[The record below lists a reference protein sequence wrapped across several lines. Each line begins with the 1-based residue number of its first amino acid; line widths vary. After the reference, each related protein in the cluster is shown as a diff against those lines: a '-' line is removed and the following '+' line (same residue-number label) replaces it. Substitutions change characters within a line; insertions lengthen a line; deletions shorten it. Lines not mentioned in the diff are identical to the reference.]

1 MEPEVLHRSDASQND
16 HKSKGYLHVNK
27 PRIWRCHPL
36 PRIWWGSS
44 LTRWWGCTPHPHF
57 DVPFYSSYPHQPY
70 LKYTVC
76 FAPWLPI
83 FPVQNRFS
91 HIFPASEGSPFCT
104 WTWKV
109 CSLWPLNL
117 DWDVQIFL
125 HFRLALHFNVQ
136 MTGSVSK
143 AGTILPPKFYLQ
155 DFATIWYLI
164 RWLQFWPLA
173 LKANVATSW
182 KFGHQVQNLVIRWRH
197 LHWFQCCPPGWVTCI
212 ATLPG
217 ITLLALSVC
226 IELVSSAA
234 RVRSV
239 KFQ

>member
-1 MEPEVLHRSDASQND
+1 MTPWHMPSS
-16 HKSKGYLHVNK
+16 
-27 PRIWRCHPL
+27 IWVH
-36 PRIWWGSS
+36 
-44 LTRWWGCTPHPHF
+44 
-57 DVPFYSSYPHQPY
+57 
-70 LKYTVC
+70 

-217 ITLLALSVC
+217 IALLTLSVG
-226 IELVSSAA
+226 IDLVSSSA
-234 RVRSV
+234 RLTSV
-239 KFQ
+239 KFR

>member
-1 MEPEVLHRSDASQND
+1 
-16 HKSKGYLHVNK
+16 
-27 PRIWRCHPL
+27 
-36 PRIWWGSS
+36 
-44 LTRWWGCTPHPHF
+44 
-57 DVPFYSSYPHQPY
+57 
-70 LKYTVC
+70 
-76 FAPWLPI
+76 
-83 FPVQNRFS
+83 
-91 HIFPASEGSPFCT
+91 
-104 WTWKV
+104 
-109 CSLWPLNL
+109 
-117 DWDVQIFL
+117 
-125 HFRLALHFNVQ
+125 

-217 ITLLALSVC
+217 IALLALSVG
-226 IELVSSAA
+226 IDLVSSSA
-234 RVRSV
+234 RVTSV
-239 KFQ
+239 KFQKHDSVSDGHPDTKIGPGTPGSDKNTLYDMTCGQDHILTENIWFVWSKTSYSGDKWGCYLCGKDGRTTNKGR

>member
-1 MEPEVLHRSDASQND
+1 MFKYFSISDLQ
-16 HKSKGYLHVNK
+16 Y
-27 PRIWRCHPL
+27 
-36 PRIWWGSS
+36 
-44 LTRWWGCTPHPHF
+44 F
-57 DVPFYSSYPHQPY
+57 
-70 LKYTVC
+70 LK
-76 FAPWLPI
+76 
-83 FPVQNRFS
+83 NRFVFHS
-91 HIFPASEGSPFCT
+91 N
-104 WTWKV
+104 
-109 CSLWPLNL
+109 LN
-117 DWDVQIFL
+117 FL
-125 HFRLALHFNVQ
+125 ISKFLSIRFVLHFNVQ

-217 ITLLALSVC
+217 IALLTLSVG
-226 IELVSSAA
+226 IDLVSSSA
-234 RVRSV
+234 RVTSV
-239 KFQ
+239 KSQQGVSLSDGQTDIRTQRSDPRFTWVR

>member
-1 MEPEVLHRSDASQND
+1 MFKYFSISDLQ
-16 HKSKGYLHVNK
+16 Y
-27 PRIWRCHPL
+27 
-36 PRIWWGSS
+36 
-44 LTRWWGCTPHPHF
+44 F
-57 DVPFYSSYPHQPY
+57 
-70 LKYTVC
+70 LK
-76 FAPWLPI
+76 
-83 FPVQNRFS
+83 NRFVFHS
-91 HIFPASEGSPFCT
+91 
-104 WTWKV
+104 
-109 CSLWPLNL
+109 NRN
-117 DWDVQIFL
+117 FL
-125 HFRLALHFNVQ
+125 ISKFLSIRLVIHFNVQ

-217 ITLLALSVC
+217 IALLTLSVG
-226 IELVSSAA
+226 IDLVSSSA
-234 RVRSV
+234 RVTSV
-239 KFQ
+239 KSAKGVSLSDGRTDIRTQRSDPRFTWVR